1 MRPRARGMGIVGTK
15 HHFVYIENAAHHFDS
30 DRVIDETDP
39 DLTVEVLAREQ
50 FWEGNW
56 SVAGESAAISRALVP
71 DVEALHH
78 ARHPGK
84 AGFGHYD
91 LETRMAV
98 EHAGED
104 KARHRFQKLN
114 PWRLLRKAGRHRNH
128 KIRRIGI
135 ALDEARLLYQD
146 SEVKTDRDADFLS
159 QRPEGLPS
167 AVVDGRVR
175 AGGEN
180 VDMAQPAAL
189 REASKLVTG
198 KLRILYRELGDADQA
213 LRLRRAEVDQPVVI
227 SFVANPSQLRVRDR
241 HRIGGTIHDGSIGA
255 VAVHVGQA
263 QLGGGRTQLA
273 FAHHA
278 ATFDRPHG
286 AATLCGC
293 VVTMRAKGL
302 AFPGP
307 ERSL

>member
-15 HHFVYIENAAHHFDS
+15 QHLVYIENAAHHFDS

-91 LETRMAV
+91 LETWMAV
-98 EHAGED
+98 EHASEN
-104 KARHRFQKLN
+104 KARHRFEKLN
-114 PWRLLRKAGRHRNH
+114 PWRLLRKAGRHRNR

-135 ALDEARLLYQD
+135 ALDEARLLDQD
-146 SEVKTDRDADFLS
+146 SEVKTDRDGDFFS

-180 VDMAQPAAL
+180 VDMTQTATL
-189 REASKLVTG
+189 REASKLVTS
-198 KLRILYRELGDADQA
+198 KLRILHRELRDTDQTF
-213 LRLRRAEVDQPVVI
+213 RLRHTEVDQPVVI
-227 SFVANPSQLRVRDR
+227 SFVAAPPELRIGDR
-241 HRIGGTIHDGSIGA
+241 HRIGGAIH
-255 VAVHVGQA
+255 
-263 QLGGGRTQLA
+263 
-273 FAHHA
+273 
-278 ATFDRPHG
+278 
-286 AATLCGC
+286 
-293 VVTMRAKGL
+293 
-302 AFPGP
+302 
-307 ERSL
+307 